1 MTKVSNFGK
10 FLRKL
15 RIDYSEVL
23 GTMAKKLGISAAYL
37 SAIENNGREIPNDMI
52 AKIAQVYNL
61 DESQVKELEEAKAQ
75 TCGAVAVQFENQK
88 SEHDYIETAVMF
100 ARDFSKLTAN
110 QVEQIKNLLIS
121 FEKSGAVDGGNKL
134 L

>member
-1 MTKVSNFGK
+1 
-10 FLRKL
+10 
-15 RIDYSEVL
+15 
-23 GTMAKKLGISAAYL
+23 
-37 SAIENNGREIPNDMI
+37 
-52 AKIAQVYNL
+52 
-61 DESQVKELEEAKAQ
+61 
-75 TCGAVAVQFENQK
+75 
-88 SEHDYIETAVMF
+88 MF

>member
-1 MTKVSNFGK
+1 MAKVSNFGK

-61 DESQVKELEEAKAQ
+61 DKSQVKELEEAKAQ

-100 ARDFSKLTAN
+100 ARDFSKLTVN